1 MLLFELKSCAKVSKI
16 LEELKKDPE
25 RHGGPPD
32 CICNNCAES
41 DTTVPDSPARA
52 KSWNLLKYGEILED
66 LKNDPKS
73 HGEILEDFSLTKLPR
88 SFS

>member
-1 MLLFELKSCAKVSKI
+1 MYRSRCSCSSSKVAPS
-16 LEELKKDPE
+16 
-25 RHGGPPD
+25 
-32 CICNNCAES
+32 NCAES

-52 KSWNLLKYGEILED
+52 EKFAESWNLLKYGEILDD

>member
-1 MLLFELKSCAKVSKI
+1 MGLESSK
-16 LEELKKDPE
+16 E
-25 RHGGPPD
+25 RCIVPD
-32 CICNNCAES
+32 APVRAQKLRQES

-52 KSWNLLKYGEILED
+52 EKFAESWNLLKYGEILED

>member
-1 MLLFELKSCAKVSKI
+1 MLLFELKSCAKVSEI

-25 RHGGPPD
+25 RH
-32 CICNNCAES
+32 ES

-52 KSWNLLKYGEILED
+52 EKFAESWNLLKYGEILED

>member
-1 MLLFELKSCAKVSKI
+1 MYRSRCSCSSSKVAPSFSF
-16 LEELKKDPE
+16 
-25 RHGGPPD
+25 
-32 CICNNCAES
+32 CCNNCAES
-41 DTTVPDSPARA
+41 DTTVPDSPARTEKFA
-52 KSWNLLKYGEILED
+52 ESWNLLKYGEILED